1 MTTLSTRLLYW
12 APRLLAIAFILFI
25 SLFSLDALQQGP
37 VALLIHLLPSV
48 LMALVLV
55 IAWRREW
62 IGALFFALAGAY
74 YVWSVAP
81 RSSLSIL
88 VRLNWI
94 GVIAG
99 PAFLIAILFWT
110 NWVTRRKAATPSS
123 VAH

>member
-1 MTTLSTRLLYW
+1 MTRFLYW

-25 SLFSLDALQQGP
+25 SLFSLDALQQGS

-48 LMALVLV
+48 LMSLVLA

-74 YVWSVAP
+74 YVGMTAP
-81 RSSLSIL
+81 KSNLDML

-110 NWVTRRKAATPSS
+110 NWVTRRKAATPSC